1 VANPAKIATL
11 ISNQQKTQQGQFTEA
26 NEKDIL
32 AQINEAG
39 TDVNTLQMIQNS
51 PGYNQLDAATQ
62 RTLSTKIDTKVKKA
76 ETKFKNLETT
86 KTNIRGHLVD
96 LGITSAGGKSTI
108 GAEGVAIADDPLTE
122 DVDERLQDPG
132 GNIAQ
137 ILEQNPNGIA
147 LGDRD
152 QLYLYVDALLKKHG
166 GSGIDP
172 DVMETATTISDAST
186 EDQNTFIAQ
195 MMGMQGAMDKKSSI
209 TKLLKELL
217 KLPVLPAEGALEDQM
232 AKVDQGGGFQ
242 FKP

>member
-1 VANPAKIATL
+1 
-11 ISNQQKTQQGQFTEA
+11 
-26 NEKDIL
+26 
-32 AQINEAG
+32 
-39 TDVNTLQMIQNS
+39 M
-51 PGYNQLDAATQ
+51 
-62 RTLSTKIDTKVKKA
+62 
-76 ETKFKNLETT
+76 
-86 KTNIRGHLVD
+86 
-96 LGITSAGGKSTI
+96 
-108 GAEGVAIADDPLTE
+108 
-122 DVDERLQDPG
+122 QDPG